1 MIPTRFR
8 LYWQKYKTSLV
19 YTALLSLAAAG
30 FWALAAAVTARVVN
44 AVFLEGRN
52 FMETAPSILVLFLCL
67 CCSQLI
73 SYWQNIRQDKLAAR
87 VITTVRHQLHTA
99 GLRKTAADNDTTLL
113 QLSCD
118 ACELLAEDFRS
129 ILPLLLGLIISLPF
143 YLLLFAFTDYLSALI
158 CLATL
163 PIAPLLLYLLS
174 GITKKRSAAA
184 WENMQ
189 SLTQGFYELLQ
200 ALPLL
205 KLFAREQAHRES
217 ARQLISN
224 FAAAALGALRL
235 AFLSTFVL
243 ELITTLSI
251 ALVAVVIGLRLLEG
265 RLAFSTAFFILLL
278 LPEFYRPLRQS
289 GAVFHTLMNVNT
301 AAAEIETY
309 LAAADAPP
317 ALSGHKASL
326 QVPPAIRL
334 ANITFTYP
342 ERHSPTLQNLN
353 LTFPAGQI
361 TLLTGNSGCGKSTL
375 LDILACL
382 QPPDS
387 GTIYLNDQCLL
398 TMHPDSQQK
407 LIAYAPQT
415 PHLYQGS
422 LQENLL
428 LLQQAPPE
436 RCHQALRLAQLTEW
450 FSTLPQGL
458 DTPLGAGGQPLSQGQ
473 LKRLGLARLILQNSP
488 IMLLDEPTSGLDRQL
503 EEKIIRTLSVLAK
516 QRTLIISSHHP
527 ALFELAD
534 NIIDLNDY
542 LPKEA

>member
-1 MIPTRFR
+1 
-8 LYWQKYKTSLV
+8 
-19 YTALLSLAAAG
+19 
-30 FWALAAAVTARVVN
+30 
-44 AVFLEGRN
+44 
-52 FMETAPSILVLFLCL
+52 
-67 CCSQLI
+67 
-73 SYWQNIRQDKLAAR
+73 
-87 VITTVRHQLHTA
+87 
-99 GLRKTAADNDTTLL
+99 
-113 QLSCD
+113 
-118 ACELLAEDFRS
+118 
-129 ILPLLLGLIISLPF
+129 
-143 YLLLFAFTDYLSALI
+143 
-158 CLATL
+158 
-163 PIAPLLLYLLS
+163 
-174 GITKKRSAAA
+174 
-184 WENMQ
+184 
-189 SLTQGFYELLQ
+189 
-200 ALPLL
+200 
-205 KLFAREQAHRES
+205 
-217 ARQLISN
+217 
-224 FAAAALGALRL
+224 
-235 AFLSTFVL
+235 
-243 ELITTLSI
+243 

-317 ALSGHKASL
+317 ALNGHKASL

-342 ERHSPTLQNLN
+342 KRHSPTLQNLN

-527 ALFELAD
+527 ALLELAD